1 MADNKY
7 KLNYTGEQVNEAV
20 GNALNLGVFHSS
32 FFSDGIVENA
42 EGNAM
47 KIVKT
52 GERSVRLEGGY
63 LVVNGVPHN
72 VGTLYYDFQDSEKAR
87 DFVFWLQYDKN
98 SGEVT
103 WVVHTAVR
111 IEKNTMKGETS
122 IIMPAEN
129 YDYTTNSGGIFNV
142 PRNNDAYL
150 DFVVGYLH
158 IGAYTSSMSGITD
171 LRGDDNFC
179 GFVRYQTNAPE
190 PTDKCVLLNSAL
202 FTDGVIDNEEGTA
215 LKITKTATMKA
226 RCEGGII
233 MLGGVPYD
241 VKAVGLTY
249 TTYDVDVVKVH
260 YVRLYKNGNKPEWK
274 AIEPTMHG
282 EDDTGPFFLLQESST
297 GEYYQFP
304 NETDDFIDIP
314 IFYENIP
321 AGTTEITQDMLH
333 DLRLYEKFCGFARFK
348 DISLLRGISGGKATK
363 MINIDWSG
371 DEENI
376 CELEYISNNEL
387 VVVQKSD
394 GVNTIDAEGGI
405 VKANIGNNGYF
416 SSGFLVLNADEGDRY
431 VLVAAKDGETISPVS
446 STAQ

>member
-1 MADNKY
+1 MANNKF
-7 KLNYTGEQVNEAV
+7 KLGYTGEQVNEAI

-32 FFSDGIVENA
+32 FFTDGIVENA
-42 EGNAM
+42 EGTAM
-47 KIVKT
+47 KIVQT
-52 GERSVRLEGGY
+52 ENRSVRLEGGY
-63 LVVNGVPHN
+63 LVVNGVPYE
-72 VGTLYYDFQDSEKAR
+72 VGTLYYNFNDSEKAR

-111 IEKNTMKGETS
+111 IETNTMKGETS

-142 PRNNDAYL
+142 PRNNDAYR

-171 LRGDDNFC
+171 LRGDDDFC
-179 GFVRYQTNAPE
+179 GFVRYETNAPE

-202 FTDGVIDNEEGTA
+202 FTNGVIDNEEGTA

-233 MLGGVPYD
+233 MLGGVPHD
-241 VKAVGLTY
+241 VKAVSRTY
-249 TTYDVDVVKVH
+249 TTYDTDTVKVY
-260 YVRLYKNGNKPEWK
+260 YVRLYKDGSKSEWK
-274 AIEPTMHG
+274 YIEPSMHG

-376 CELEYISNNEL
+376 CEVEYISNNEL

-416 SSGFLVLNADEGDRY
+416 SSGFLVLHADEGDRY